1 VKGVDAAVRIPRIDL
16 ERQREALGPELPEA
30 VDRVLRSGRFVLGPE
45 TEAFEAELAG
55 YLGARHCVGVGSGT
69 DALRLALTG
78 LGVGPGSEVIT
89 VSHTAVPTAFAI
101 EMAGATPVFVDVDP
115 GTQTMDPARAAEAIG
130 PATRAIV
137 PVHLYGRC
145 ADVTALRDLADEHGL
160 WLVEDVC
167 QAHGARVGERCA
179 GTLGHAGCFSFYPT
193 KNLGAYGDG
202 GAVVTDDGELA
213 ERLRR
218 RRSHGLGDG
227 YMHDPPAGN
236 SRLDELQA
244 AILRVKLPHLD
255 DWNAARRRLAA
266 VYGEHLDG
274 LPLELPDDPGG
285 GGHVFH
291 LYVVR
296 TQRRDELLEHL
307 RQSGVDAAIH
317 YPVPAHRQ
325 PPYAGSPPRFGL
337 PVTEACSREVI
348 SLPMYPELDEGDVE
362 RVARHARELFER

>member
-1 VKGVDAAVRIPRIDL
+1 VKAVDTAVRVPRIDL
-16 ERQREALGPELPEA
+16 ERQREALGPVLSEA
-30 VDRVLRSGRFVLGPE
+30 IERVLGSGRFVLGPE

-69 DALRLALTG
+69 DALQLALTA
-78 LGVGPGSEVIT
+78 LGVGPGDEVIT

-101 EMAGATPVFVDVDP
+101 ELTGAAPVFVDVDP

-145 ADVTALRDLADEHGL
+145 ARVAALRDLADEHGL

-167 QAHGARVGERCA
+167 QAHGAQVEGRRA
-179 GTLGHAGCFSFYPT
+179 GTLGDAGCFSFYPT

-202 GAVVTDDGELA
+202 GAVVTDDDGLA
-213 ERLRR
+213 ERVRR
-218 RRSHGLGDG
+218 RRSHGLGEG
-227 YMHDPPAGN
+227 YVHDPPAGN

-255 DWNAARRRLAA
+255 DWNAARRRLAR
-266 VYGEHLDG
+266 VYAEHLDG
-274 LPLELPDDPGG
+274 LPVELPVDPGAG
-285 GGHVFH
+285 EHVFH
-291 LYVVR
+291 LYVIR
-296 TQRRDELLEHL
+296 TEGRDELLEHL
-307 RQSGVDAAIH
+307 RRNGIDAAVH

-325 PPYAGSPPRFGL
+325 PPYASSPTRFAL
-337 PVTEACSREVI
+337 PVTEACSREVL

-362 RVARHARELFER
+362 RVALHVREFFDR